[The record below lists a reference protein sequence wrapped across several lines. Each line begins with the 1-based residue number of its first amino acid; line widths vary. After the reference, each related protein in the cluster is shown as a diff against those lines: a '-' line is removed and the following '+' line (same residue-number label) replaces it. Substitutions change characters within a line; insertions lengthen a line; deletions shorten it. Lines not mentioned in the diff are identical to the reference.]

1 MSKKK
6 TKKTTKSSSAQSV
19 LVDKKKNA
27 TFEYNNMVFTSKPE
41 SIDIFFE
48 EMVTHK
54 ILAKSTATKIMNK
67 LKGESI
73 SSFEALNSLNEMKL
87 TAIDGIAEASAKKIA
102 RYTTIVATEGKPIRS
117 FDEQIKASEDYL
129 YLETQ
134 VTDLNNHLWDGYG
147 RGFRSQT
154 LNEFYGQAQSGKSQW
169 MYDLCIRVMLP
180 KEKGGWGRSAL
191 YLDTEGAYSPGRL
204 MKSAYYWGLTEVEIK
219 QKMFMISPS
228 VISSGS
234 DLLTQLNH
242 LDDLIKEKDIGIII
256 VDSIIQPFKSEFGKV
271 SGSGLANM
279 GTRQHMLFESLTK
292 LKTLARTYNL
302 IVCYTNQVIANIGA
316 NSPLAPK
323 YVPTGGDTVSHASD
337 LRFHL
342 KKAKAAEK
350 GVETRNMKL
359 VDCGWLPSI
368 NTNFCFTSFGMVS
381 PTDASKA
388 VAAENEILKII
399 DKELKEELKNH
410 LDQAIPESDKLKA
423 IVKSSANNLSFNS
436 SSEGEDLDD
445 DITEEIEI

>member
-6 TKKTTKSSSAQSV
+6 TKKPASSTNKQKTVEKAE
-19 LVDKKKNA
+19 
-27 TFEYNNMVFTSKPE
+27 TFEFNGSLYTIDP

-48 EMVTHK
+48 EMSKNK
-54 ILAKSTATKIMNK
+54 ILPPSTATKSKNAIK
-67 LKGESI
+67 KEDI
-73 SSFEALNSLNEMKL
+73 TSFEGMQTLNEIKIA
-87 TAIDGIAEASAKKIA
+87 AIDGISEASAKKIA
-102 RYTTIVATEGKPIRS
+102 RHIKIVSTKGKPIRS
-117 FDEQIKASEDYL
+117 FHDQIEAAQDYM

-134 VTDLNNHLWDGYG
+134 VTELNDHLWDGYG

-204 MKSAYYWGLTEVEIK
+204 MKSALYWGLTEEEVKE
-219 QKMFMISPS
+219 KMFMISPS
-228 VISSGS
+228 VIGSAS
-234 DLLTQLNH
+234 DLLTQLRY
-242 LDDLIKEKDIGIII
+242 LDELIKEKDVGIIV

-271 SGSGLANM
+271 SGSGLSNM
-279 GTRQHMLFESLTK
+279 GTRQNMLFECLTH
-292 LKTLARTYNL
+292 LKNMSRIYNL

-359 VDCGWLPSI
+359 VDCGWLPNI
-368 NTNFCFTSFGMVS
+368 ETNFCFTSFGMVS
-381 PTDASKA
+381 PEDAKKA
-388 VAAENEILKII
+388 VDAEKEILDQIEKGS
-399 DKELKEELKNH
+399 DNQLKNH
-410 LDQAIPESDKLKA
+410 FGQVITESKKLSE
-423 IVKSSANNLSFNS
+423 IVRNS
-436 SSEGEDLDD
+436 TSNRSNRSTNIIEEEDELEDL
-445 DITEEIEI
+445 EEIVL